1 MAYRRSA
8 LEEAAYYLGT
18 RRRTEQEVR
27 DRLAD
32 KGYEHD
38 EAEAAI
44 AELKSGRYID
54 DYEYAYLYAELSY
67 GKRRAS
73 GRIIH
78 ELTAKGVS
86 GETASNAVED
96 YRYENS
102 IDEREMAVEEAR
114 RLLDTMQ
121 IVDED
126 SMRKARG
133 RLARRLDSAGFTSG
147 DIIGAL
153 DELGREEGCI

>member
-8 LEEAAYYLGT
+8 LEEAAYFLGA

-32 KGYEHD
+32 KGYEKD
-38 EAEAAI
+38 ETEAAI
-44 AELKSGRYID
+44 AELKAGRYID

-73 GRIIH
+73 GRIIC

-86 GETASNAVED
+86 GETAANAVED
-96 YRYENS
+96 YRFDNS
-102 IDEREMAVEEAR
+102 IDERKMALEEAR
-114 RLLDTMQ
+114 RLRGTMD
-121 IVDED
+121 IGDEA
-126 SMRKARG
+126 SLRKARG
-133 RLARRLDSAGFTSG
+133 RIARRLDSAGFTSG
-147 DIIGAL
+147 DIISAL
-153 DELGREEGCI
+153 DELGREE